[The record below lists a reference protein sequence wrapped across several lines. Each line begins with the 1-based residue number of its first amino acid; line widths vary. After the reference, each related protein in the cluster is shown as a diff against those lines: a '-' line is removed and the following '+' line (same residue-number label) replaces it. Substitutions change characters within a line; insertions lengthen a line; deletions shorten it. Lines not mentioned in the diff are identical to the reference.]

1 MPWQDRINLMRNMYH
16 DKYNKE
22 YDQKVQLKSEGLTPL
37 DFKTPNALERHIKA
51 IEHGEVDEDHLKKQ
65 QHLEEHK
72 HNSHRSDG
80 FKRKADAA
88 DAQESFKKQ
97 IQSLKIMQ
105 AKMTKFVIK
114 DNNKVLFQ
122 SEEDGKFLIEVE
134 ELLEVVQQIGTNL
147 ALNEEERIAESKKE
161 EVLLKDTTQTG
172 KNKLQL
178 VQSLRTNRLAKF
190 RSLKSI

>member
-1 MPWQDRINLMRNMYH
+1 
-16 DKYNKE
+16 
-22 YDQKVQLKSEGLTPL
+22 
-37 DFKTPNALERHIKA
+37 
-51 IEHGEVDEDHLKKQ
+51 
-65 QHLEEHK
+65 
-72 HNSHRSDG
+72 
-80 FKRKADAA
+80 
-88 DAQESFKKQ
+88 
-97 IQSLKIMQ
+97 MQ

-172 KNKLQL
+172 KSKLQL
-178 VQSLRTNRLAKF
+178 VQSLRANRLAKF